1 MKKWSILI
9 LLCVVA
15 VIVIIGYKYVYQDHR
30 DIATE
35 TSTYKLTASD
45 ISNEFAINPM
55 SSENKYLNKTIEV
68 SGSISDKNPQSITIE
83 DKVFCQFSSEIQT
96 SLNTDQVKIKG
107 RFIGYDDLLEQVKL
121 DQCTI
126 ID

>member
-1 MKKWSILI
+1 MKKWAILI
-9 LLCVVA
+9 LLCIVV
-15 VIVIIGYKYVYQDHR
+15 VIIGYRYVYQDHR

-35 TSTYKLTASD
+35 TSIYKLTASD

-68 SGSISDKNPQSITIE
+68 SGSISDENPQSITIE

-121 DQCTI
+121 DQCII

>member
-1 MKKWSILI
+1 MKKWAILI
-9 LLCVVA
+9 LLCVIA

-35 TSTYKLTASD
+35 TSIYKLTASD

-68 SGSISDKNPQSITIE
+68 SGSISDENPQSITIE

-121 DQCTI
+121 DQCII

>member
-9 LLCVVA
+9 VLCVV
-15 VIVIIGYKYVYQDHR
+15 VVIIGYRYIYQDHR

-35 TSTYKLTASD
+35 TSIYKLTASD

-68 SGSISDKNPQSITIE
+68 SGSISDKNPQNITI
-83 DKVFCQFSSEIQT
+83 DGKVFCQFSNKIQT
-96 SLNTDQVKIKG
+96 DLKTDQIKIKG

>member
-1 MKKWSILI
+1 MKKWVILI
-9 LLCVVA
+9 VLCIVV
-15 VIVIIGYKYVYQDHR
+15 VIIGYRYVYQDHR

-35 TSTYKLTASD
+35 TSLYKLTALD
-45 ISNEFAINPM
+45 ISNEFAINPIA
-55 SSENKYLNKTIEV
+55 SENKYLNKTIEV
-68 SGSISDKNPQSITIE
+68 SGNISDKNPQNITIE
-83 DKVFCQFSSEIQT
+83 GKVFCQFSSEIQT

>member
-1 MKKWSILI
+1 MKKWAILI
-9 LLCVVA
+9 VLCIVV
-15 VIVIIGYKYVYQDHR
+15 VIIGYRYVYQDHR

-35 TSTYKLTASD
+35 TSIYKLTALD

-68 SGSISDKNPQSITIE
+68 SGSVSDKNPQNITIE
-83 DKVFCQFSSEIQT
+83 GKVFCQFSNEIQT
-96 SLNTDQVKIKG
+96 DLKTDQIKIKG

-121 DQCTI
+121 DQCII

>member
-9 LLCVVA
+9 LLCIVV
-15 VIVIIGYKYVYQDHR
+15 VIIGYRYVYQDHR

-121 DQCTI
+121 DQCII

>member
-1 MKKWSILI
+1 MKKWVILI
-9 LLCVVA
+9 LLCI
-15 VIVIIGYKYVYQDHR
+15 VIVIIGYRYVYQDHR

-35 TSTYKLTASD
+35 TSIYKLTASD
-45 ISNEFAINPM
+45 ISNEFAINPL

-68 SGSISDKNPQSITIE
+68 SGSISDKNPKSITIE
-83 DKVFCQFSSEIQT
+83 DKVFCQFSNEIQT
-96 SLNTDQVKIKG
+96 TLNTDQIKIKG

>member
-1 MKKWSILI
+1 MKKWLIII
-9 LLCVVA
+9 LLCALA
-15 VIVIIGYKYVYQDHR
+15 VIGYRYVYQDHR

-35 TSTYKLTASD
+35 TSIYKLTASD

-83 DKVFCQFSSEIQT
+83 DKVFCQFSNEIQKT
-96 SLNTDQVKIKG
+96 LNTDKIKIKG

-121 DQCTI
+121 DQCII

>member
-1 MKKWSILI
+1 MKKWFILI
-9 LLCVVA
+9 LLCIVA
-15 VIVIIGYKYVYQDHR
+15 IIGYRYIYQDHR

-35 TSTYKLTASD
+35 TSMYKLTASN
-45 ISNEFAINPM
+45 ISNEFAINPI

-68 SGSISDKNPQSITIE
+68 SGSISDKNPKNITIE
-83 DKVFCQFSSEIQT
+83 SKVFCQFSSEIQT
-96 SLNTDQVKIKG
+96 DLSTDQIKIKG